1 MKKISMI
8 FGVMALAL
16 MLSACGTQSSSNNL
30 TGTDSNGST
39 DNTSVETPVT
49 PVVNEATSATQLEQ
63 VATTTAATTAED
75 LTRVVSGQKD
85 LLKEYTQAT
94 IKTSEGDITVKF
106 YPEAPLTVNNFLN
119 LAQKGFYN
127 GTKFHRIIKD
137 FMIQGG
143 DPLTKNSDASVY
155 GTGGPGYEFKNED
168 SGHKL
173 VAGNIAMANAGM
185 NTNGSQFFIVT
196 AASTP
201 SLDGG
206 YTNFGEVVSG
216 MDVVRKIENSQVTQS
231 PNGEMSVPVDYVT
244 VKSVQII
251 K

>member
-1 MKKISMI
+1 MI
-8 FGVMALAL
+8 LGVMALAL
-16 MLSACGTQSSSNNL
+16 TLSACGTQNNSDNLNGIDSS
-30 TGTDSNGST
+30 GPT
-39 DNTSVETPVT
+39 DNTSEAPMK
-49 PVVNEATSATQLEQ
+49 PVVDEATSTNQLEQ
-63 VATTTAATTAED
+63 ATTTVDNVATTTAED

-85 LLKEYTQAT
+85 LLKQYSEAT
-94 IKTSEGDITVKF
+94 IKTSEGNITIKF

-244 VKSVQII
+244 VNSVEII